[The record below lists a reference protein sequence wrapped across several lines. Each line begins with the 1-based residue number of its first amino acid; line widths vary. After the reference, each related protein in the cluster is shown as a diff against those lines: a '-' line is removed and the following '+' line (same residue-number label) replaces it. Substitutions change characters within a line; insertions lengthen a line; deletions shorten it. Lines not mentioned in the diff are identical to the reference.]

1 MTSPSSSLW
10 SLDQTIGRRVV
21 DRAGLLVALGL
32 GYFEGAD
39 LASMGPTLSRIS
51 KALSLDPGQAGL
63 CASAS
68 LVGLVLGAA
77 VGGRLADRLGRT
89 PMLVIASVL
98 LGVFSLATT
107 FAWDFGSLA
116 VLRFLAGLGMGGL
129 LPVILAMGGDAA
141 QPSFRATAIGM
152 VIASGSLGGVTVG
165 LISLLPDWR
174 LVFVFGGLGPLVV
187 LPLLFWLRPA
197 TRTPGSALEAAGP
210 SLLATLFGEGRAR
223 GTLIIWA
230 VSFCTVLASYIMI
243 NWLPSLLTLQGVDE
257 RTSRAASIVYG
268 LGSIV
273 GNLSSG
279 QVTDRGRPRLAYLIG
294 FVGAALCVTGLAR
307 LGPASAFVLIFFT
320 AICIIGAQLVTYSL
334 ASTHYPDDGR
344 VTGLGGTVSAGRCG
358 SVVGPVLAGEL
369 LHRGFAADAVF
380 LSLAPVF
387 LLALVMGLV
396 LASVMAR
403 RGSLALV
410 PVGGTGSVSD

>member
-1 MTSPSSSLW
+1 MTASSSPLR
-10 SLDQTIGRRVV
+10 SLDLAIGQRVL
-21 DRAGLLVALGL
+21 DRAGLLAAVGL

-51 KALSLDPGQAGL
+51 KALSLDAGQAGL

-77 VGGRLADRLGRT
+77 VGGRLADRSGRT

-107 FAWDFGSLA
+107 LAWDFGSLA

-141 QPSFRATAIGM
+141 RPSFRATAIGM
-152 VIASGSLGGVTVG
+152 VIASGALGGVTVG

-187 LPLLFWLRPA
+187 LPLLFWLRPV
-197 TRTPGSALEAAGP
+197 TPTPGAALEAAGP
-210 SLLATLFGEGRAR
+210 SVLATLFGDGRTR

-243 NWLPSLLTLQGVDE
+243 NWLPSLLTLQGIDE
-257 RTSRAASIVYG
+257 RASRAASIVYG

-273 GNLSSG
+273 GNLGSG

-294 FVGAALCVTGLAR
+294 FVGAAVCVIGLAR
-307 LGPASAFVLIFFT
+307 LGPGSAFVLIFLT

-334 ASTHYPDDGR
+334 AATHYPDAGR
-344 VTGLGGTVSAGRCG
+344 VTGLGATVSAGRCG

-369 LHRGFAADAVF
+369 LHRGYAADAVF

-387 LLALVMGLV
+387 LLALALGLV
-396 LASVMAR
+396 LAGVMAR
-403 RGSLALV
+403 RGSLAFV
-410 PVGGTGSVSD
+410 PFGGSGSASD